1 MGLSWSSSQLEKDE
15 MDELVGL
22 SSFTPDQIHR
32 LYSRFRQIDKQRT
45 GSIAAADLIA
55 IPELA
60 MNPLAFRVIAQFQ
73 VSMPEASINFKQF
86 VAALSVFSAGAR
98 REQKLAFAF
107 NVYDVDGDGLIG
119 ASDLRT
125 VLKLMVGKSISDEEV
140 RVLVDQTIADADTV
154 DRDGS
159 ISFDEF
165 KRALFSADLEKS
177 LTIEF

>member
-1 MGLSWSSSQLEKDE
+1 
-15 MDELVGL
+15 
-22 SSFTPDQIHR
+22 
-32 LYSRFRQIDKQRT
+32 
-45 GSIAAADLIA
+45 
-55 IPELA
+55 
-60 MNPLAFRVIAQFQ
+60 
-73 VSMPEASINFKQF
+73 MPEASINFKQF
-86 VAALSVFSAGAR
+86 VAALVGVFGGGAR
-98 REQKLAFAF
+98 REQENGVCVWFAF

-159 ISFDEF
+159 ISFEEF